1 MILYNYKHIGLFQLG
16 GNVYVLLA
24 DEATDASHNKQLS
37 ICLRFVD
44 DEHELKEHFLE
55 FVRLHHFDA
64 FVTSKRN

>member
-44 DEHELKEHFLE
+44 DEHELKEYFL
-55 FVRLHHFDA
+55 
-64 FVTSKRN
+64 